1 MKNLAA
7 VLAIGLAVVACQQP
21 GARPSSAPG
30 PADSADQVMLK
41 MDSYMSQDGVRK
53 NYVVAE
59 TAYIY
64 QAAQKMD
71 LRRLKVTF
79 FDNTG
84 RQSSVLTAKQGM
96 YMITLGSLDARGN
109 VVVVSTDGR
118 KLTTPHLIYDRSAM
132 QLRSDTVFYYES
144 KTETMTGISFKSD
157 LEFRDVH
164 IDNPKGKQR
173 GAGVLLPGQ

>member
-1 MKNLAA
+1 MFA
-7 VLAIGLAVVACQQP
+7 VALGLVAACQRQGVRP
-21 GARPSSAPG
+21 TAARS
-30 PADSADQVMLK
+30 PADSADQVMFK

-84 RQSSVLTAKQGM
+84 RQSSVLTARQGM
-96 YMITLGSLDARGN
+96 YSITLGSLDARGD

-118 KLTTPHLIYDRSAM
+118 RLTTPHLIYDRSAM
-132 QLRSDTVFYYES
+132 QLRSDTIFTYVS
-144 KTETMTGISFKSD
+144 KTEDLTGKNFTSD
-157 LEFRDVH
+157 LEFRNVNVH
-164 IDNPKGKQR
+164 QPTGKQR
-173 GAGVLLPGQ
+173 GKGVLLPGQ